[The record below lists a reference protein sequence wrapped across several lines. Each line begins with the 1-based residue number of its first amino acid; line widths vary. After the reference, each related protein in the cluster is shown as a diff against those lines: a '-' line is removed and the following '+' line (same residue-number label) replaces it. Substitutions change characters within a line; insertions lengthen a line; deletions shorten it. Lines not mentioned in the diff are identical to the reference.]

1 VILHA
6 GLIAQRLRGVW
17 RGALIQGPSGAGKSD
32 LALRA
37 LDQGFRL
44 VADDRVLV
52 WTAAGRL
59 YGRAPDTIR
68 GLIEVRGVDVLAVEP
83 VPFCEIALVVRLG
96 TPERIPDPATE
107 AILGVAIP
115 LLAAD
120 PFELSAPAKLSR
132 AMTAFDAAHK
142 RRI

>member
-1 VILHA
+1 MIRHA
-6 GLIAQRLRGVW
+6 GLVARRLGRRWQGV
-17 RGALIQGPSGAGKSD
+17 LLEGPSGSGKSD

-52 WTAAGRL
+52 WSSEGRL
-59 YGRAPDTIR
+59 FGRAPDTLR

-83 VPFCEIALVVRLG
+83 LPLSEIVMVARLG

-115 LLAAD
+115 LLAVA
-120 PFELSAPAKLSR
+120 PFEASAPAKLSR
-132 AMTAFDAAHK
+132 AMEAFDAAHK